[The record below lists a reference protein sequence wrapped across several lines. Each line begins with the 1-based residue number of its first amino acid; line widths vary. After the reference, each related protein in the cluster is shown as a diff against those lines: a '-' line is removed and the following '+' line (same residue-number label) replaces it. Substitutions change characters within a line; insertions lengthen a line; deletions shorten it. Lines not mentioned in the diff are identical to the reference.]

1 MNRKLGQSNSVVLA
15 LFAVLALG
23 LVVPIRVHAQAT
35 GATLSGAIT
44 DPSGAVIPNAK
55 VSIKNTATGVV
66 TNGTTNSA
74 GFYTVPNLLPGPYE
88 VTTSAMGFQPEVR
101 SGITLTVGQQQVL
114 NVKLRVGEA
123 TQTISVTSAAPDVQL
138 ATSSISAEVDSTTVR
153 ELPLN
158 GRDWT
163 QLASLQPGVS
173 ALLIEAPAATSS
185 SRSARGLG
193 AQLAVSGT
201 RPQEN
206 NYRLDGISIVDYT
219 GGAPGSTVGVALG
232 VDAIAEFSVLTANQ
246 SAEYGRTAG
255 GVVNAITSSG
265 AEQFHGDA
273 YEFLRNS
280 RLDAANF
287 FDNAANIAKPE
298 FRRNQFG
305 ASAGGPILKNKT
317 FFFADYEG
325 LRQFLGNTSLNNTL
339 SPDARNGIIHNADGT
354 TSTITVSP
362 LVTPYL
368 AFYPLPNGAL
378 LPPGNTGLYHFV
390 ANTLNIE
397 NFVTARVD
405 HKFSERDSLAGSWF
419 YDKASTES
427 PEPFDTVLDGNL
439 SFREM
444 AELNETHT
452 FSPFLFN
459 TLRGG
464 VSRVTASASEP
475 LSALNPLS
483 SETSLGT
490 FAGKTAPGINV
501 SGLTGFVGG
510 FGANSAS
517 YYWWTSYQVYDDA
530 FLTKGAHSL
539 KFGFAFERIDSNT
552 KHGTN
557 PNGLFSFGA
566 ISDFLTD
573 TPKSFAGLFQN
584 YLPVFGM
591 RESLFGGYLQDDWRV
606 RPNLTLNLG
615 LRYEMVTP
623 YTEAHGLLSNL
634 RTLTSPTAYTTPPL
648 FNDPTLRNFE
658 PRVGFAWDPSHHGKT
673 AVRGSFGI
681 FDILPLTYEFTST
694 IANTPYVKEFNA
706 ENLPPGSFPTG
717 AIANVTTPPASSLNY
732 MDVQFNPPRNYLMI
746 WNLNIEQ
753 QLTPTTALMVG
764 YVGNHG
770 VHMLNR
776 EEDANTVLPTATPQG
791 YLWPSPAGSGTKLNP
806 NAGDTRYI
814 YWGGDSEF
822 DALEAQVTKRMS
834 HGFQAQGSFT
844 WGKGI
849 DTGSTSTHGDDF
861 TNSIG
866 SPFWFCKSCRRGLS
880 DFNIG
885 KTLVVNYVWDIPT
898 PKTWGRL
905 GSHVLGGWEP
915 GGIFTAESGVPFTPL
930 IGGDPLG
937 LNSADPW
944 AYPNRIS
951 GSGCSSA
958 VNPGNPN
965 NYIKLN
971 CFAVPMATPAI
982 AAQCTPFSSVPGS
995 CANLLG
1001 NVGRNSVVG
1010 PGLVNLD
1017 FSLMKNN
1024 YIPRISENF
1033 NVQFRAEFFNILNRA
1048 NFAAPIDNSTLFDQT
1063 GAPIGGAGAVD
1074 TTSTTSREIQ
1084 FALKLIW

>member
-1 MNRKLGQSNSVVLA
+1 MNRKLGQRNSVVLA
-15 LFAVLALG
+15 LVAVLTLG
-23 LVVPIRVHAQAT
+23 LIAPIRVHAQAT

-55 VSIKNTATGVV
+55 VSVKNTATGVV

-74 GFYTVPNLLPGPYE
+74 GLYTIPNLLPGPYE
-88 VTTSAMGFQPEVR
+88 VTTSAEGFQAEVR
-101 SGITLTVGQQQVL
+101 SGITLTVGQQQAL
-114 NVKLRVGEA
+114 NVALHLGQA
-123 TQTISVTSAAPDVQL
+123 TQTISVVGAAPDVQL
-138 ATSSISAEVDSTTVR
+138 TTSSIGGDIDSTAVR

-163 QLASLQPGVS
+163 TLAVLQPGVS
-173 ALLIEAPAATSS
+173 QLQIEAPPATSS

-206 NYRLDGISIVDYT
+206 NYRLDGISVVDYT

-255 GVVNAITSSG
+255 GVVNAITKSG
-265 AEQFHGDA
+265 ADQLHGDA

-280 RLDAANF
+280 SLDAANY

-305 ASAGGPILKNKT
+305 ASAGGAIQRNKT

-325 LRQFLGNTSLNNTL
+325 LRQFLGNTSLSNTL
-339 SPDARNGIIHNADGT
+339 SSDARNGVIHNTDGT
-354 TSTITVSP
+354 TTTVTVSP
-362 LVTPYL
+362 LVKPYL
-368 AFYPLPNGAL
+368 AFYPLPNGGL
-378 LPPGNTGLYHFV
+378 LAPGNSGLYHFV
-390 ANTLNIE
+390 ANTLNID

-419 YDKASTES
+419 YDNASTQS
-427 PEPFDTVLDGNL
+427 PEPFNTVLDGNL

-444 AELNETHT
+444 GELNETHT
-452 FSPFLFN
+452 FSSFLVN

-464 VSRVTASASEP
+464 VSRITASASAP
-475 LSALNPLS
+475 LSAINPLTKD
-483 SETSLGT
+483 TSLGT
-490 FAGKTAPGINV
+490 FDGKTAPGIKV

-517 YYWWTSYQVYDDA
+517 YYYWTSYQAYDDA
-530 FLTKGAHSL
+530 FLIKGTHTL
-539 KFGFAFERIDSNT
+539 KFGFAFERMDSNT
-552 KHGTN
+552 RHGTN
-557 PNGLFSFGA
+557 PNGLFSFGS

-573 TPKSFAGLFQN
+573 NPKSFAGLFQD
-584 YLPVFGM
+584 YLPTFGM

-606 RPNLTLNLG
+606 RRNLTLNLG

-623 YTEAHGLLSNL
+623 YTEAHGLVSNL
-634 RTLTSPTAYTTPPL
+634 RTLTSPTAYTTGPL
-648 FNDPTLRNFE
+648 FHDPTFRNFE
-658 PRVGFAWDPSHHGKT
+658 PRVGFAWDPFGNGNT
-673 AVRGSFGI
+673 AVRASFGI
-681 FDILPLTYEFTST
+681 FDVLPLTYDFTST
-694 IANTPYVKEFNA
+694 VANTPYVKEFNA
-706 ENLPPGSFPTG
+706 TNLPAGSFPTG
-717 AIANVTTPPASSLNY
+717 AIANISSPPPSSLNY
-732 MDVQFNPPRNYLMI
+732 MYVQFNPPRNYVMI
-746 WNLNIEQ
+746 WNLNIQ
-753 QLTPTTALMVG
+753 HQLTPNTAVMAG

-770 VHMLNR
+770 VHMINR
-776 EEDANTVLPTATPQG
+776 EEDANTVLPAASPEG
-791 YLWPSPAGSGTKLNP
+791 YLWPSPVGSGTVLNP
-806 NAGDTRYI
+806 NAGDIRAI
-814 YWGGDSEF
+814 YWDGDSEY
-822 DALEAQVTKRMS
+822 DALEAQVTKKMS
-834 HGFQAQGSFT
+834 HGFQVQGSYT
-844 WGKGI
+844 WGKAI

-866 SPFWFCKSCRRGLS
+866 SLLYFCKTCRRGLS

-885 KTLVVNYVWDIPT
+885 QTLVANYVWDVPT
-898 PKTWGRL
+898 PKNWGHFA
-905 GSHVLGGWEP
+905 SNVLGGWEP
-915 GGIFTAESGVPFTPL
+915 GGIFTDESGVPFTAL

-937 LNSADPW
+937 LNSQDPW
-944 AYPNRIS
+944 AYPNRLS
-951 GSGCSSA
+951 GAGCSSD
-958 VNPGNPN
+958 VNPGHPN

-971 CFAVPMATPAI
+971 CFTVPMATPSI
-982 AAQCTPFSSVPGS
+982 AAQCAPFSAVPGS

-1001 NVGRNSVVG
+1001 NTGRNTLVG
-1010 PGLVNLD
+1010 PGIVNLD

-1033 NVQFRAEFFNILNRA
+1033 NVQFRAELFNALNRA
-1048 NFAAPIDNSTLFDQT
+1048 NFAAPIDNSTLFDET

-1074 TTSTTSREIQ
+1074 STSTTSREIQ

>member
-1 MNRKLGQSNSVVLA
+1 MNRKLGQSNSLVLA
-15 LFAVLALG
+15 LCAVLALG

-44 DPSGAVIPNAK
+44 DPSGAVITNAK

-66 TNGTTNSA
+66 TIGTTNAA
-74 GFYTVPNLLPGPYE
+74 GLYTVPNLLPGPYE
-88 VTTSAMGFQPEVR
+88 VTTSAMGFRAEAH
-101 SGITLTVGQQQVL
+101 SGITLTVGEQQVL
-114 NVKLRVGEA
+114 NVKLSVGQA
-123 TQTISVTSAAPDVQL
+123 TQTISVTSAAPDIQL
-138 ATSSISAEVDSTTVR
+138 STSSLSAEVDSTTVR

-163 QLASLQPGVS
+163 TLAALQPGVS
-173 ALLIEAPAATSS
+173 SLLIEAPPATSS

-193 AQLAVSGT
+193 AQVAVSGT

-255 GVVNAITSSG
+255 GVVNAITKSG
-265 AEQFHGDA
+265 EDQFHGDA

-280 RLDAANF
+280 FLDAANY
-287 FDNAANIAKPE
+287 FDDAANIAKPE

-305 ASAGGPILKNKT
+305 ASAGGRIQKNKT

-325 LRQFLGNTSLNNTL
+325 LRQFLGATSLADTL

-354 TSTITVSP
+354 TSTVTVDP
-362 LVTPYL
+362 KVAPYL
-368 AFYPLPNGAL
+368 AFYPLPNGGL
-378 LPPGNTGLYHFV
+378 LAPGNTGLYNFV
-390 ANTLNIE
+390 ANTLNID

-405 HKFSERDSLAGSWF
+405 HKFSDRDSLAGSWF
-419 YDKASTES
+419 WDKASTES
-427 PEPFDTVLDGNL
+427 PEPFNTVLDGNL

-444 AELNETHT
+444 GELNETHT
-452 FSPFLFN
+452 FSPSLLN

-464 VSRVTASASEP
+464 ISRVTASASAP
-475 LSALNPLS
+475 LDAIDPLTLD
-483 SETSLGT
+483 TSLGT
-490 FAGKTAPGINV
+490 FAGKTAPGIKV

-510 FGANSAS
+510 LGSNSAS

-530 FLTKGAHSL
+530 FLTKGAHAL
-539 KFGFAFERIDSNT
+539 KFGFAFERMDSNT

-557 PNGLFSFGA
+557 PNGLFSFGS

-584 YLPVFGM
+584 VLPTFGM
-591 RESLFGGYLQDDWRV
+591 RESIFAGYLQDDWQV
-606 RPNLTLNLG
+606 RRNLTLNLG
-615 LRYEMVTP
+615 LRYEIATP
-623 YTEAHGLLSNL
+623 YSEAHGLLSNL
-634 RTLTSPTAYTTPPL
+634 RTLTSPTAYSAAPL

-658 PRVGFAWDPSHHGKT
+658 PRVGLAWDPFRNGRT
-673 AVRGSFGI
+673 AVRASFGI
-681 FDILPLTYEFTST
+681 FDVLPLTYDFTSSVS
-694 IANTPYVKEFNA
+694 NTPYVKEFNA
-706 ENLPPGSFPTG
+706 SNLPQGSFPTG
-717 AIANVTTPPASSLNY
+717 AVANIVSPPASSLNY
-732 MDVQFNPPRNYLMI
+732 MNVQFNPSRNYVMI
-746 WNLNIEQ
+746 WNLNVQQ
-753 QLTPTTALMVG
+753 QLSPSTAVMVG

-776 EEDANTVLPTATPQG
+776 EEDANTVLPTPTPAG
-791 YLWPSPAGSGTKLNP
+791 YLWPSPAGSGALLNP
-806 NAGDTRYI
+806 NAGDIRYI
-814 YWGGDSEF
+814 YWGGDAEF
-822 DALEAQVTKRMS
+822 DALEAQVTKNMS
-834 HGFQAQGSFT
+834 HGFQAQGSYT
-844 WGKGI
+844 WGKAI

-885 KTLVVNYVWDIPT
+885 QTLVVNYVWDIPT
-898 PKTWGRL
+898 PKNWGGL
-905 GSHVLGGWEP
+905 SSKVLGGWEP
-915 GGIFTAESGVPFTPL
+915 GGIFTAETGVPFTPL

-937 LNSADPW
+937 LNSQDPW
-944 AYPNRIS
+944 AYPNRLS
-951 GSGCSSA
+951 GPGCKSA
-958 VNPGNPN
+958 VNPGNPD
-965 NYIKLN
+965 NYVKLN

-1010 PGLVNLD
+1010 PGLQDFD
-1017 FSLMKNN
+1017 FSLMKNT
-1024 YIPRISENF
+1024 YVTRISENF
-1033 NVQFRAEFFNILNRA
+1033 DVQFRAEFFNVLNRP
-1048 NFAAPIDNSTLFDQT
+1048 NFAVPIDNSALFDQT
-1063 GAPIGGAGAVD
+1063 GAPNGGAGAVD
-1074 TTSTTSREIQ
+1074 STSTTSREIQ